1 VERRL
6 PARPAFLF
14 FPRLFPRY
22 NARRKSAMD
31 ALIEYS
37 PSLLAGAWITLQV
50 ALLSLVLAVS
60 MGLVGAACKLSRIAP
75 LRWWTALYTTVFRGV
90 PDLVMMLLF
99 FYGGQ
104 VILNVISDHLEREMI
119 ELDAF
124 AAGVLT
130 IGFIFGAYF
139 TETFRGAFQAVP
151 AGQMEAGRAYGMS
164 GWQVFWHILFP
175 QMLRYALPGI
185 GNNWLVLLKS
195 TAIVSMIGLADMT
208 WLADQAGRST
218 HQPFTFYLA
227 VCVLYL
233 AMTAVSNQV
242 LQRLQRRYNVGV
254 REANV

>member
-1 VERRL
+1 
-6 PARPAFLF
+6 
-14 FPRLFPRY
+14 
-22 NARRKSAMD
+22 MD
-31 ALIEYS
+31 ALIEYF
-37 PSLLAGAWITLQV
+37 PSLLAGAWLTLKV
-50 ALLSLVLAVS
+50 ALLSLILAVAT
-60 MGLVGAACKLSRIAP
+60 GLIGAACKLSKIPP
-75 LRWWTALYTTVFRGV
+75 LRWWTALYTTIVRGV

-104 VILNVISDHLEREMI
+104 AILNEISDHFEWEMI
-119 ELDAF
+119 EINAF
-124 AAGVLT
+124 VAGVLT

-164 GWQVFWHILFP
+164 SWQVFSRILFP
-175 QMLRYALPGI
+175 QMLRYALPGM

-195 TAIVSMIGLADMT
+195 TAIVSMIGLSDMT

-233 AMTAVSNQV
+233 SMTAVSGAI
-242 LQRLQRRYNVGV
+242 LQRLERRYNAGV
-254 REANV
+254 REASV

>member
-1 VERRL
+1 
-6 PARPAFLF
+6 
-14 FPRLFPRY
+14 
-22 NARRKSAMD
+22 
-31 ALIEYS
+31 LIN
-37 PSLLAGAWITLQV
+37 QV
-50 ALLSLVLAVS
+50 
-60 MGLVGAACKLSRIAP
+60 
-75 LRWWTALYTTVFRGV
+75 
-90 PDLVMMLLF
+90 
-99 FYGGQ
+99 
-104 VILNVISDHLEREMI
+104 SDYLEWEMI
-119 ELDAF
+119 ELNAF

-164 GWQVFWHILFP
+164 GWQAFWRVLFP
-175 QMLRYALPGI
+175 QMLRYALPGM

-195 TAIVSMIGLADMT
+195 TAIVSMIGLSDMT

-233 AMTAVSNQV
+233 AMTSVSNAV
-242 LQRLQRRYNVGV
+242 LQRLERRYNVGV

>member
-1 VERRL
+1 
-6 PARPAFLF
+6 
-14 FPRLFPRY
+14 
-22 NARRKSAMD
+22 MD

-37 PSLLAGAWITLQV
+37 PSLLAGAWVTLKV
-50 ALLSLVLAVS
+50 AILSLILAVCT
-60 MGLVGAACKLSRIAP
+60 GLLGAACKLSRLAP
-75 LRWWTALYTTVFRGV
+75 LRWWTALYTTVVRGV
-90 PDLVMMLLF
+90 PDLVMMLLV

-104 VILNVISDHLEREMI
+104 VLINQVSDYLEWEMI
-119 ELDAF
+119 ELNAF

-164 GWQVFWHILFP
+164 GWQTFWRVLFP
-175 QMLRYALPGI
+175 QMLRYALPGM

-195 TAIVSMIGLADMT
+195 TAIVSMIGLSDMT

-233 AMTAVSNQV
+233 AMTSVSNAV
-242 LQRLQRRYNVGV
+242 LQRLERRYNVGV

>member
-1 VERRL
+1 
-6 PARPAFLF
+6 
-14 FPRLFPRY
+14 
-22 NARRKSAMD
+22 MD

-37 PSLLAGAWITLQV
+37 PSLLAGAWITLKV
-50 ALLSLVLAVS
+50 ALLSLLLAVCT
-60 MGLVGAACKLSRIAP
+60 GLFGAACKLSKFAP
-75 LRWWTALYTTVFRGV
+75 LRWWTAFYTTVVRGV

-104 VILNVISDHLEREMI
+104 VLLNQVSDHFEWEMI
-119 ELDAF
+119 ELNAF

-151 AGQMEAGRAYGMS
+151 AGQMEAGRAYGMT
-164 GWQVFWHILFP
+164 GWQAFWRILFP
-175 QMLRYALPGI
+175 QMLRYALPGM

-195 TAIVSMIGLADMT
+195 TAIVSMIGLSDMT

-218 HQPFTFYLA
+218 HQPFTFYFA

-233 AMTAVSNQV
+233 TMTSLSNV
-242 LQRLQRRYNVGV
+242 LLRRLEHRYNVGV